1 VPKHDGLCRHTAHGR
16 IEAYFA
22 RMLAFDFEL
31 AVKEW
36 RRACIAQIWYW
47 TREQYAALGEL
58 ESPLS
63 PIRRRGPKGRSF
75 SAHIRWAGAKLRP
88 LREQT
93 GTRNKVYLQ
102 SDAIRVLE

>member
-1 VPKHDGLCRHTAHGR
+1 MTGCAGVRRMDASRR
-16 IEAYFA
+16 ILPGCSPSTSSW
-22 RMLAFDFEL
+22 RRR
-31 AVKEW
+31 KW